1 MFLRMFSF
9 FNFSGKKS
17 SQSSTITGTAS
28 ALQNPASL
36 GKVQSVHLS
45 MGSHHCQNS
54 EIANS
59 NWNNF
64 EILFCKKVT
73 ELAGNAYEDKATDTV
88 ILVRNTNLNMLKMV
102 KGSQITNGDD
112 RVSNLKLKP
121 FISNHWRERNSN
133 NFVHSCPT
141 RKITYAVVWFD
152 PKSWTALGITTI
164 YNIHSIR

>member
-1 MFLRMFSF
+1 MKMFLKMFSF

-17 SQSSTITGTAS
+17 SQGSTITGTAS

-45 MGSHHCQNS
+45 MGSHPCQNS

-73 ELAGNAYEDKATDTV
+73 DAGRKCIRRQGGHHGKALNYEFT
-88 ILVRNTNLNMLKMV
+88 LVMIQENT
-102 KGSQITNGDD
+102 
-112 RVSNLKLKP
+112 
-121 FISNHWRERNSN
+121 
-133 NFVHSCPT
+133 
-141 RKITYAVVWFD
+141 
-152 PKSWTALGITTI
+152 
-164 YNIHSIR
+164 